1 MIATLPKL
9 KTIKKLNPAI
19 LKSGITALLF
29 FVVLIWR
36 KFDLVGSALTTVG
49 ILACIS
55 LIFFS
60 IKHPAFV
67 AKRLGYGLVVILLV
81 TLIILSIIYLAP
93 VDPAQLT
100 FGQNADAAMV
110 EQKQKEI
117 GLDKPLSTQFRL
129 YLNDIS
135 PVSIHANTD
144 YNAEK
149 YSYFKLLPLGEK
161 VLALKTPYLRESF
174 QSGRKVS
181 EMLIEAVPQTFILA
195 ATAMFFGVLIGVI
208 LGIIASLKQYSWF
221 DNMAVITSTLGY
233 SLPSYVTGIIIAI
246 IFGYYLGPYTGL
258 NLQGGL
264 TDIDNFTGERVFV
277 WKNLIL
283 PAIALGIRPIALI
296 TQLTRSSMLDVLNE
310 DYIRTAKAKGL
321 SFYKTVFKHAL
332 RNALNPVLTAASGWF
347 ASLLA
352 GAFFVEK
359 VFNFNGLGLLTI
371 NALVDY
377 DLPVVLGSVLFA
389 AFVFVIINILVDVF
403 YAVLDPR
410 VTVD

>member
-1 MIATLPKL
+1 MLKGGIA
-9 KTIKKLNPAI
+9 IV
-19 LKSGITALLF
+19 LF
-29 FVVLIWR
+29 LIVLVAR
-36 KFDLVGSALTTVG
+36 KFDLIGALLLTGGLVAG
-49 ILACIS
+49 LSFLRFAAQ
-55 LIFFS
+55 
-60 IKHPAFV
+60 HPAFI
-67 AKRLGYGLVVILLV
+67 AKRLGYGAIVILLV

-100 FGQNADAAMV
+100 FGQNADAAMI

-117 GLDKPLSTQFRL
+117 GLDKPLTTQFRL

-135 PVSIHANTD
+135 PISIHENSD
-144 YNAEK
+144 YNSNK
-149 YSYFKLLPLGEK
+149 YQFFKLIHFGK
-161 VLALKTPYLRESF
+161 QVLVAKTPHLRESF

-181 EMLIEAVPQTFILA
+181 DMLAEAIPQTLILA
-195 ATAMFFGVLIGVI
+195 ATAMFFGILIGVV

-221 DNMAVITSTLGY
+221 DNFAVIISTLGY

-258 NLQGGL
+258 NIQGGL
-264 TDIDNFTGERVFV
+264 TDVDNFTGEKIFV

-283 PAIALGIRPIALI
+283 PAIALGIRPVALI

-310 DYIRTAKAKGL
+310 DYIRTARAKGL
-321 SFYKTVFKHAL
+321 SFYAVIFKHAL

-403 YAVLDPR
+403 YAILDPR
-410 VTVD
+410 VAVP